1 MGECPHC
8 FLDEDLLTQLSSPR
22 AWSVRGEALRVSQS
36 FRVVAPS
43 FEYLF
48 YRFFFELVTKK
59 DSVCV
64 VDVNLLSLKIVRGF
78 RGGLIVPSVSPFE
91 ILNVF
96 V

>member
-1 MGECPHC
+1 M
-8 FLDEDLLTQLSSPR
+8 
-22 AWSVRGEALRVSQS
+22 RGEALRVSQS

-64 VDVNLLSLKIVRGF
+64 VDVNLLNLKIDCERVPR
-78 RGGLIVPSVSPFE
+78 RIDSPERKSIRDPQCIRLGL
-91 ILNVF
+91 
-96 V
+96 